1 MTRRGERKRAAQA
14 RVVVEQAGRPAG
26 EGSRRSVRTRR
37 WVTAVVLTV
46 LLLAV
51 AVAAYAVTL
60 APEHYAKL
68 RAAPAD
74 GATAV
79 EVGAG
84 AQFVP
89 ERDWVVQPLVR
100 DLVEWPPLPSLKD
113 WSVLLDEQTGVL
125 LLSPDQRLRVEIDV
139 LSGSAEGAALA
150 WLREESGVAGASS
163 GSSPDAEDA
172 GEAEGAESAGPA
184 DPADDPADDPA
195 TDPEAAGGTAR
206 PGRPGHPAEGQSSAV
221 RTETLASG
229 LDVQHIDAGGLIVAV
244 VDTGAQRVTLR
255 ADAGE
260 HSIDRYRPALSALL
274 ETISAR

>member
-1 MTRRGERKRAAQA
+1 MSRRGERKRAAQA
-14 RVVVEQAGRPAG
+14 RVVVEQAGRTAG
-26 EGSRRSVRTRR
+26 DGSRRSVRTRR
-37 WVTAVVLTV
+37 WVTAVVLTM

-51 AVAAYAVTL
+51 AAAAYAVTL

-79 EVGAG
+79 EVGTG
-84 AQFVP
+84 AQLVP

-113 WSVLLDEQTGVL
+113 WSVLFDEQTGVL

-150 WLREESGVAGASS
+150 WLRAESGATGAGSEP
-163 GSSPDAEDA
+163 SPDAEEA
-172 GEAEGAESAGPA
+172 EGVESAEGAESAGTA
-184 DPADDPADDPA
+184 DPADDPAADPG
-195 TDPEAAGGTAR
+195 PAAGAAGTGL
-206 PGRPGHPAEGQSSAV
+206 PGRPDESQSSAV

-244 VDTGAQRVTLR
+244 IDTGSQRVTLR

>member
-1 MTRRGERKRAAQA
+1 MSRRGERKRAAQA

-51 AVAAYAVTL
+51 AAAAYAVTL

-79 EVGAG
+79 EVGTG
-84 AQFVP
+84 AQLVP

-113 WSVLLDEQTGVL
+113 WSVLFDEQTGVL

-150 WLREESGVAGASS
+150 WLRSESGATGAGSEP
-163 GSSPDAEDA
+163 SPDA
-172 GEAEGAESAGPA
+172 GEAEGAESAGTA
-184 DPADDPADDPA
+184 DPADDPAADPG
-195 TDPEAAGGTAR
+195 PAAGAAGTGL
-206 PGRPGHPAEGQSSAV
+206 PGRPDESQSSAV

-229 LDVQHIDAGGLIVAV
+229 LDVQHIDAGDLIVAV
-244 VDTGAQRVTLR
+244 IDTGSQRVTLR

-274 ETISAR
+274 ETISAH